1 LESGK
6 GAFSHE
12 QWKDDDEAT
21 MIKLETEAVSMRETA
36 FGCLEEQHKQELLAT
51 FKAMSPEE
59 KTEFMKELNSS
70 GEKGM
75 NHGFKEGKM
84 EEDDEEEAA
93 I

>member
-36 FGCLEEQHKQELLAT
+36 FGRLKEQYKQELLAN

-59 KTEFMKELNSS
+59 KATFMKELNSA
-70 GEKGM
+70 GEEGM
-75 NHGFKEGKM
+75 NHGFKEGKK
-84 EEDDEEEAA
+84 EEDGNEEAA